1 MDELWTEKY
10 RPDSLSEIINQY
22 QVIDKLKKYKEEES
36 LPHLLLVGPSG
47 VGKTSSTIALAKD
60 IYGNDWEGNFLELN
74 ASHRRGIKAVRKE
87 VKNAAMTTSLTK
99 KNFKIIFID
108 EAESFSNE
116 AQSALRRILEK
127 YSENVR
133 FVLSCNNSSKIID
146 PIRSRCVQLH
156 FRPLSKDHVKSWLDI
171 IIKKESLQVE
181 EGAIKFL
188 INYGKGNL
196 RKITN
201 LLQLSAVSSDKITEE
216 ALIDHS
222 NLTGLEEI
230 NKLLR
235 DSFRKNFLEVREKLY
250 DLMIDEGLSGREV
263 LVKLHEELFKIPMDE
278 KIRMK
283 IVNKM
288 AEIDYQLLEG
298 ANDEIHLKNLLAWIK
313 SI

>member
-171 IIKKESLQVE
+171 IIKEESLQVE